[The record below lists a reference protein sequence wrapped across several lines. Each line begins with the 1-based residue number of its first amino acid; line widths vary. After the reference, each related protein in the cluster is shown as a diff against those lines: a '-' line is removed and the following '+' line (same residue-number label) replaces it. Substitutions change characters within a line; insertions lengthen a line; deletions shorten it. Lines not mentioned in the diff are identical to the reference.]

1 MSERCDWCKDNGI
14 LQKYHD
20 EEWGIPLHDDRKQFE
35 FLMME
40 VMQCGL
46 NWNMMLKKR
55 HIFRQCFDDFDYRK
69 IAVYDE
75 GKIQETRC
83 FSETTEVHVAM
94 LSEKEIQSYAA
105 TGEPL
110 DKAGAYGIQGRFAP
124 YISGISG
131 DYYNVVG
138 LPLHALYQELKK
150 TGGILEW

>member
-75 GKIQETRC
+75 GKIQEIM
-83 FSETTEVHVAM
+83 ETPGM
-94 LSEKEIQSYAA
+94 IRSLRKIQAVINNA
-105 TGEPL
+105 C
-110 DKAGAYGIQGRFAP
+110 RFLQIIEEFGSFDT
-124 YISGISG
+124 YLWSW
-131 DYYNVVG
+131 
-138 LPLHALYQELKK
+138 
-150 TGGILEW
+150 TGGRHLFTEAIRLRVARKMNYPTR